1 MEGSGLMIKQRVR
14 ELLLLLLTTPEISV
28 KQLEKK
34 LELTSSQLSYT
45 IKKANEFLFEHNI
58 ASIKIGEG
66 RILFADENKSELT
79 KLLNFSKRRDYFSK
93 KERVLIQLLM
103 LFGRKEQEFIGIDY
117 LAAILK
123 VSRNTITRDLKETRE
138 MATIHHVTLSQNT
151 NLGFYFT
158 GEIKDLQKL
167 LLETISIALNHY
179 FSDVRELIG
188 TLTEEAEVLYFQ
200 EKIKLLESELSV
212 RLSAQ
217 KNSELLLLL
226 IILSRSDTIYI
237 TPEQN
242 LSDENL
248 RKMNDFLLEE
258 LGEKFSR
265 KENSSFISLFLLSST
280 LIKVDKENKDF
291 KIDRL
296 VVNFIQLMEFSG
308 IYFDEGEQLKAFLYQ
323 HIFSM
328 YYRLLFG
335 FQAENPL
342 KQYIIENYY
351 GLHTIVSKNLNKIK
365 ELSPFEIS
373 EDEVAYLTALIAG
386 NVRYMESKGEKLLGV
401 VVCSYGM
408 SVSQLLRLELKKH
421 FPQISFLDG
430 LSVSEIHKLDIPIEI
445 IFSTVPLQ
453 GDVPVFIIDSNL
465 EKIDFDQLTVAVG
478 KAFPE
483 HFGYKEEQLKELK
496 DVVNRYAKV
505 QSIEFLMAE
514 FEKVLYRQNN
524 HSLKLKHLSDFLSA
538 HQVHFKKTVD
548 SFDTIL
554 DILASGMLI
563 EGSISPNY
571 ITALKKEGFHEHLII
586 KDGIALPHI
595 KDDQHIY
602 ATSISLLKLEQ
613 PILLANEE
621 ISIFILLAADEKKE
635 HLRAFEELFCILE
648 NEKLYDALLQISDY
662 DSLNKVLKEV
672 DVDE

>member
-1 MEGSGLMIKQRVR
+1 M
-14 ELLLLLLTTPEISV
+14 
-28 KQLEKK
+28 
-34 LELTSSQLSYT
+34 
-45 IKKANEFLFEHNI
+45 
-58 ASIKIGEG
+58 
-66 RILFADENKSELT
+66 
-79 KLLNFSKRRDYFSK
+79 
-93 KERVLIQLLM
+93 
-103 LFGRKEQEFIGIDY
+103 
-117 LAAILK
+117 
-123 VSRNTITRDLKETRE
+123 
-138 MATIHHVTLSQNT
+138 
-151 NLGFYFT
+151 
-158 GEIKDLQKL
+158 
-167 LLETISIALNHY
+167 LLETISTALNHY

-248 RKMNDFLLEE
+248 RQMNDFLLEE

-351 GLHTIVSKNLNKIK
+351 GLHTIVLKNLKKIK

-386 NVRYMESKGEKLLGV
+386 NVRYMESKGEKLLGGGCLFLWN
-401 VVCSYGM
+401 VCFS
-408 SVSQLLRLELKKH
+408 
-421 FPQISFLDG
+421 I
-430 LSVSEIHKLDIPIEI
+430 IEAGI
-445 IFSTVPLQ
+445 EKTFS
-453 GDVPVFIIDSNL
+453 
-465 EKIDFDQLTVAVG
+465 
-478 KAFPE
+478 
-483 HFGYKEEQLKELK
+483 
-496 DVVNRYAKV
+496 
-505 QSIEFLMAE
+505 
-514 FEKVLYRQNN
+514 
-524 HSLKLKHLSDFLSA
+524 
-538 HQVHFKKTVD
+538 
-548 SFDTIL
+548 
-554 DILASGMLI
+554 
-563 EGSISPNY
+563 
-571 ITALKKEGFHEHLII
+571 
-586 KDGIALPHI
+586 
-595 KDDQHIY
+595 
-602 ATSISLLKLEQ
+602 
-613 PILLANEE
+613 AN
-621 ISIFILLAADEKKE
+621 
-635 HLRAFEELFCILE
+635 
-648 NEKLYDALLQISDY
+648 
-662 DSLNKVLKEV
+662 
-672 DVDE
+672 

>member
-58 ASIKIGEG
+58 ASIEIGEG

-151 NLGFYFT
+151 NLGFYFI

-167 LLETISIALNHY
+167 LLETISTALNHY

-200 EKIKLLESELSV
+200 EKIKLLENELSV

-308 IYFDEGEQLKAFLYQ
+308 IYFDEGDQLKAFLYQ

-465 EKIDFDQLTVAVG
+465 EKID
-478 KAFPE
+478 
-483 HFGYKEEQLKELK
+483 
-496 DVVNRYAKV
+496 
-505 QSIEFLMAE
+505 
-514 FEKVLYRQNN
+514 
-524 HSLKLKHLSDFLSA
+524 
-538 HQVHFKKTVD
+538 
-548 SFDTIL
+548 
-554 DILASGMLI
+554 
-563 EGSISPNY
+563 
-571 ITALKKEGFHEHLII
+571 
-586 KDGIALPHI
+586 
-595 KDDQHIY
+595 
-602 ATSISLLKLEQ
+602 
-613 PILLANEE
+613 
-621 ISIFILLAADEKKE
+621 
-635 HLRAFEELFCILE
+635 
-648 NEKLYDALLQISDY
+648 
-662 DSLNKVLKEV
+662 
-672 DVDE
+672 

>member
-1 MEGSGLMIKQRVR
+1 MIKQRVR

-45 IKKANEFLFEHNI
+45 LKKANEFLFEHNI
-58 ASIKIGEG
+58 ASIEIGEG

-167 LLETISIALNHY
+167 MLETISIALNHY

-248 RKMNDFLLEE
+248 RQMNDFLLEE

-308 IYFDEGEQLKAFLYQ
+308 IYFDEAEQLKAFLYQ

-465 EKIDFDQLTVAVG
+465 EKIDFDQLTVTVG

-524 HSLKLKHLSDFLSA
+524 PSLKLKHLSDFLSA

>member
-1 MEGSGLMIKQRVR
+1 M
-14 ELLLLLLTTPEISV
+14 
-28 KQLEKK
+28 
-34 LELTSSQLSYT
+34 
-45 IKKANEFLFEHNI
+45 
-58 ASIKIGEG
+58 
-66 RILFADENKSELT
+66 
-79 KLLNFSKRRDYFSK
+79 
-93 KERVLIQLLM
+93 
-103 LFGRKEQEFIGIDY
+103 
-117 LAAILK
+117 
-123 VSRNTITRDLKETRE
+123 
-138 MATIHHVTLSQNT
+138 
-151 NLGFYFT
+151 
-158 GEIKDLQKL
+158 
-167 LLETISIALNHY
+167 
-179 FSDVRELIG
+179 
-188 TLTEEAEVLYFQ
+188 
-200 EKIKLLESELSV
+200 
-212 RLSAQ
+212 
-217 KNSELLLLL
+217 
-226 IILSRSDTIYI
+226 
-237 TPEQN
+237 
-242 LSDENL
+242 
-248 RKMNDFLLEE
+248 
-258 LGEKFSR
+258 
-265 KENSSFISLFLLSST
+265 
-280 LIKVDKENKDF
+280 
-291 KIDRL
+291 
-296 VVNFIQLMEFSG
+296 
-308 IYFDEGEQLKAFLYQ
+308 
-323 HIFSM
+323 
-328 YYRLLFG
+328 
-335 FQAENPL
+335 
-342 KQYIIENYY
+342 
-351 GLHTIVSKNLNKIK
+351 
-365 ELSPFEIS
+365 
-373 EDEVAYLTALIAG
+373 
-386 NVRYMESKGEKLLGV
+386 
-401 VVCSYGM
+401 
-408 SVSQLLRLELKKH
+408 KKH

-548 SFDTIL
+548 
-554 DILASGMLI
+554 
-563 EGSISPNY
+563 
-571 ITALKKEGFHEHLII
+571 EHLII